1 MNNQNKIRTA
11 SNSPSQYTGGITI
24 KSAQELEA
32 MSKAGAVVGATLTL
46 LKKSVTPGM
55 TTKDLDNI
63 AIGEIT
69 RLGAKPAFLGY
80 QGFPASICTSV
91 NEEIVHG
98 IPGNRKLKEG
108 DIVKVDCG
116 ATVDGFIGDAA
127 VSIPVGDVSK
137 EASDLMDAT
146 RESLNIGI
154 QAAIPGNRIGDIG

>member
-1 MNNQNKIRTA
+1 
-11 SNSPSQYTGGITI
+11 
-24 KSAQELEA
+24 

-91 NEEIVHG
+91 NEEIVH
-98 IPGNRKLKEG
+98 
-108 DIVKVDCG
+108 
-116 ATVDGFIGDAA
+116 
-127 VSIPVGDVSK
+127 
-137 EASDLMDAT
+137 
-146 RESLNIGI
+146 
-154 QAAIPGNRIGDIG
+154 